1 MPQATEL
8 ATLPLL
14 PDVDIATPGSEGHSV
29 ISGMVGTLVNQK
41 GYLGIH
47 YGRQH
52 ENPDNLVLAIDW
64 ASIKSHK
71 DFEQTEAY
79 LPFVQKIGTIMSGP
93 VHMQHVEFRE
103 PLAAAAV
110 APIVE
115 MLTLYFPDHVDR
127 ANVETTLVDFLQTIV
142 DNAKG
147 FVGYTTGWVV
157 EELEH
162 EKIEGKARAYAVTIG
177 WESLEAH
184 MAYRDTHTFKED
196 IVKVRAIAKGLAL
209 MWMVIYG
216 GGTKKAIKKHKEL
229 AYDAFTVYEQR
240 LRYLRKH
247 MDDCKPKDFWGLVY
261 DRRNTLQYYTF
272 WSVIAVGFLS
282 ILLGLMSLAVG
293 IAQAVFAYR
302 ALNLPVAATTT
313 NSTT

>member
-103 PLAAAAV
+103 PLATAAV

-127 ANVETTLVDFLQTIV
+127 TNVETTLVDFLQTIV

-209 MWMVIYG
+209 LLEVATKPERLATRWHD
-216 GGTKKAIKKHKEL
+216 GT
-229 AYDAFTVYEQR
+229 DPCPNFTAFYTRAEIQR
-240 LRYLRKH
+240 S
-247 MDDCKPKDFWGLVY
+247 W
-261 DRRNTLQYYTF
+261 
-272 WSVIAVGFLS
+272 GFLFREGTRCAAYQALGAPSSVS
-282 ILLGLMSLAVG
+282 ISAVPKTR
-293 IAQAVFAYR
+293 F
-302 ALNLPVAATTT
+302 
-313 NSTT
+313 

>member
-14 PDVDIATPGSEGHSV
+14 PDVDIATPGTEGHAV
-29 ISGMVGTLVNQK
+29 INGMIETLAKQR

-52 ENPDNLVLAIDW
+52 ETPDNLVLAIGLCTVVVHQVQLAARQNTDCVIDW
-64 ASIKSHK
+64 DSIKSHK

-93 VHMQHVEFRE
+93 VQMRHAEFRA
-103 PLAAAAV
+103 PMITAAV

-115 MLTLYFPDHVDR
+115 MLTLYFPDHVNR
-127 ANVETTLVDFLQTIV
+127 TNVDTTLLDFIQTIV
-142 DNAKG
+142 ENAKG

-162 EKIEGKARAYAVTIG
+162 EKIDGKARAYAVAIG

-184 MAYRDTHTFKED
+184 MAYRDTQTFKD
-196 IVKVRAIAKGLAL
+196 NIVKVRAIAEGLA
-209 MWMVIYG
+209 VVS
-216 GGTKKAIKKHKEL
+216 E
-229 AYDAFTVYEQR
+229 D
-240 LRYLRKH
+240 
-247 MDDCKPKDFWGLVY
+247 P
-261 DRRNTLQYYTF
+261 
-272 WSVIAVGFLS
+272 AVEVTQKT
-282 ILLGLMSLAVG
+282 LMS
-293 IAQAVFAYR
+293 
-302 ALNLPVAATTT
+302 PVPRQIHQ
-313 NSTT
+313 SLSH